1 MKSATLLSSMYT
13 GIVLGTTA
21 GLAAVFESLPGL
33 VLLVI
38 IFFVSGAI
46 NWLVLRMRRSSVVLL
61 IGPSVVLLPGKA
73 HPVGQRADNI
83 SPMPHVGQSR
93 AGALPKCSPR
103 RVTGRAPLVLSST
116 WNGGKS
122 CRRVERE

>member
-38 IFFVSGAI
+38 IFFVSVYKWVFGAEVFSLI
-46 NWLVLRMRRSSVVLL
+46 KAEKKRRGQYWFEPMNELSDLRIFAPVWGRMLIFFISFTIVTVAIVVPTKMPNQRVQPTA
-61 IGPSVVLLPGKA
+61 PS
-73 HPVGQRADNI
+73 
-83 SPMPHVGQSR
+83 
-93 AGALPKCSPR
+93 
-103 RVTGRAPLVLSST
+103 GR
-116 WNGGKS
+116 G
-122 CRRVERE
+122 